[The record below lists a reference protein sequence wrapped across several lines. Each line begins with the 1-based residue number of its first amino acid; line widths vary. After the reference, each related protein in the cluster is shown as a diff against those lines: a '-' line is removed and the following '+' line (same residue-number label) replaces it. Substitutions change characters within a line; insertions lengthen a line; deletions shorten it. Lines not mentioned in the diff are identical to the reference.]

1 MSETTKFMKW
11 DGLCFE
17 DATQATNQAQWR
29 NQDSLGKV
37 PSPPVQAQGNTA
49 PSSTQGSGPTLS
61 AQEAEVVLV
70 CISENF
76 APIEEYAILELS
88 FKNIKGIG
96 CLVLQIHDADKQLVY
111 AERLTRDMVLKLPDS
126 EDSVVKLD
134 LPLARSTLNAEGRK
148 KRRDAIW
155 ASPVGTPYTVSLW
168 VTDKLCDDSTK
179 ADQLALD
186 VKAESRSGSNFVEK
200 HKPKN
205 PGTLPPPP
213 LPQLPADQT
222 SVRLTGVLKPTFV
235 PWEQAFE
242 YLTGK
247 EFPKKVKELS
257 DDEKLLWAKCR
268 LNQLGFSA
276 GPIDT
281 KKDQED
287 YVKAVKRYGAMRGV
301 GGKVHY
307 TVKLNPD
314 DSLSN
319 ETVDK
324 AFDSL
329 TAADFAVLVG
339 HLEKEGQLAKSIKP
353 LSAPE
358 KLGDGGSE
366 PLKVYIDGNWFYV
379 GDTDSHAKDANERQ
393 WLTPPCLP
401 LRPLLHVLSR
411 DGKKEID
418 IPEVLEPVFFQW
430 TWRAPVEDTERLPD
444 PAAPGTIKAF
454 NGNFDEAVTF
464 GLTGAAAAVYAK
476 PQYRSK
482 TRTYLDVARRRVK
495 EKAPGQH
502 DPLYNNAPKCVGGL
516 IGDAPSNIQAVLKTC
531 EKDPAKVEHAVKERS
546 ASDLEPYLLPA
557 GKITDTNSPSSKG
570 AVSVPGGRVYFCPSL
585 IAGDQYQL
593 TVELFFEQQRTKS
606 RANFA
611 TNSSRMEELKALNVP
626 PSSAPRFKGS
636 TRQLEGWRRLRMAKF
651 IQWGEQS
658 KTWDGKTD
666 YNRDA
671 AWEAVKREYGFAYM
685 EFQDDALPTCTPG
698 DLVLDDKSDFATPP
712 SAPTS
717 TGQAKG
723 TPKAPEKKLKNGCAF
738 LYGSMEDAVTGKLP
752 QCTANHMIGRQHVP
766 PTPSTPPTPSNLS
779 TPSTQSNQPTQ
790 STPPPPPRFSP
801 DYMLP
806 PLNVKDVTLAGQLP
820 QLSDVL
826 ALVFLPVLQLYK
838 KIQSNSL
845 SGEELER
852 FRAAYLL
859 VQEWGSLDPQA
870 SLLHKAVQDAGSYV
884 STGLAKV
891 IEYTPAREGGT
902 FSWKKSSNK
911 DVDPKTLGDPF
922 DSGTGDIV
930 LTQTAKTLIDVAYTH
945 EKFAELMDHF
955 FLPDV
960 PEGTRAE
967 LTSWVKGNT
976 LEATRTLGLDAL
988 IKPVY
993 PPLFNS
999 NISDYATDK
1008 KYFAAWAL
1016 HRFHEYFG
1024 WILDG
1029 TTGFKNLPAEH
1040 RNLMLC
1046 LVHPTIVETTVHN
1059 ALYANPAT
1067 VKLGGN
1073 LAVVLDQIVRK
1084 GLLCRTDEDDD
1095 HDDQYKSFSDGII
1108 VLNARV
1114 YPTITVGGRAR
1125 EVPGPSMGFPLGFVL
1140 TSHQSTSEP
1149 YALLAHEIAHVL
1161 YLSHDRNAG
1170 TVSASGFIF
1179 DHDHDDLNC
1188 MMSYP
1193 LNEVPGLASI
1203 PPTGNS
1209 YETNRLT
1216 RFVYLHI
1223 AGWQSLVDTMNATG
1237 KWKSAR
1243 GSPEFMGN
1251 FGENAPV
1258 PINRPHFCG
1267 KCTLRLRGWDIYS
1280 PSPEGSG
1287 GSQQGG
1293 PPSAASFKWDE
1304 QDNLGPVKSGHPDLL
1319 PISSRAPLHKMA
1331 VNRQYPGVAFD
1342 DVAGEEFTVEDGQ
1355 SLCCIAMAMGHKNCS
1370 PIWSH
1375 PRNAGLTAPF
1385 VGKTVYVPRRRRGDP
1400 RGTVPGPPTLHFIRG
1415 SNAAERELQKLNIS
1429 NCHPNDGLGDGDG
1442 RFPDG
1447 NVRMYNADAYA
1458 DEDVFQIEVNYPI
1471 TPPAGSIKGLLLAAR
1486 KPLYDGSGVP
1496 TGQHEDFSEQEQTE
1510 RSLQLELSAYPTGPN
1525 GPNRVRSPYVRL
1537 VSLAAMKQ
1545 ERPAQTLL
1553 IRDFFSVKG
1562 RGAQASLWVEPLDQ
1576 KVRASFT
1583 ISGCG
1588 CKPGQECKAVPV
1600 EVPLEPAKKTVD
1612 LSIRILRKDP
1622 NGKVAT
1628 MASNTVYTPTAPKTP
1643 GDDNQFIK
1651 IYKVQQQVMTNV
1663 RNIMA
1668 QAHVKVRL
1676 VRLETVDPPSD
1687 MITVENDE
1695 GQDAKANFNIA
1706 IGLNVKRFAA
1716 NGTATDDPLRTVRP
1730 EEIWEAMKP
1739 FDTATEIVKAI
1750 NQLRVPGL
1758 QAEAVRCQ
1766 PMGGSGFEY
1775 GIHRAADVFLRCDA
1789 GTRATLT
1796 LTEKNDDAQKIEIV
1810 SINPEKAI
1818 VDNSPRYVHVG
1829 SAQQRLLFYAFDT
1842 GGTNIDVVFVNKIS
1856 NRSDQAANG
1865 YAVGEFPD
1873 AHSTHPDIRPHPK
1886 LRNSIIMSQESLT
1899 SPYLMI
1905 HEVGHVLIG
1914 TSMHVLDGDNFKT
1927 ALMWGNPG
1935 EPGIHAT
1942 INGHAPA
1949 QPNWMDMKWDAEGNL
1964 IIDPIAAGSVKI
1976 NAVARILSH
1985 PCAHA

>member
-11 DGLCFE
+11 DGLCFA

-37 PSPPVQAQGNTA
+37 PPAPVQAQGSTA

-70 CISENF
+70 SISEMF
-76 APIEEYAILELS
+76 APIEEYAIIELS
-88 FKNIKGIG
+88 FKKIEGIG
-96 CLVLQIHDADKQLVY
+96 CLVLQIHDEDKQLVY

-126 EDSVVKLD
+126 EDAVKGLTP
-134 LPLARSTLNAEGRK
+134 PLARAALKAEDRK

-179 ADQLALD
+179 ADQLTLD
-186 VKAESRSGSNFVEK
+186 VKAESRSGSSFVEK

-205 PGTLPPPP
+205 PASLPPPT

-222 SVRLTGVLKPTFV
+222 SVRLTGDLKPTFV

-247 EFPKKVKELS
+247 EFPNKIKELS

-281 KKDQED
+281 RKDQED

-307 TVKLNPD
+307 KWKVNEDKDVT
-314 DSLSN
+314 N
-319 ETVDK
+319 ETVEN

-329 TAADFAVLVG
+329 TAADFAVLLG
-339 HLEKEGQLAKSIKP
+339 HLEKEGELAKSIKP
-353 LSAPE
+353 LSEPD
-358 KLGDGGSE
+358 KLGDGGTE

-379 GDTDSHAKDANERQ
+379 GDTDSKAKDANERQ

-401 LRPLLHVLSR
+401 LRPLVHVLSR
-411 DGKKEID
+411 DCKTALD
-418 IPEVLEPVFFQW
+418 VPEVLEPVFFQW
-430 TWRAPVEDTERLPD
+430 TWRAPAEDAERLPN
-444 PAAPGTIKAF
+444 PAALGTIKAF
-454 NGNFDEAVTF
+454 NGTFDEAGTF
-464 GLTGAAAAVYAK
+464 GLTGAAADVYAK

-495 EKAPGQH
+495 EQVPDQH
-502 DPLYNNAPKCVGGL
+502 DPLYNNAAKCVGGL
-516 IGDAPSNIQAVLKTC
+516 IADVPSNIQAVFMTC

-546 ASDLEPYLLPA
+546 ASELEPYLLPA
-557 GKITDTNSPSSKG
+557 GKITDVNSPSSKG
-570 AVSVPGGRVYFCPSL
+570 AVSVPSGRVYFCPSL

-606 RANFA
+606 LANFA
-611 TNSSRMEELKALNVP
+611 TSSSRMEELKALNVP

-651 IQWGEQS
+651 IQWGEQP

-666 YNRDA
+666 YNRKA
-671 AWEAVKREYGFAYM
+671 VWEAVKREYGFAYM
-685 EFQDDALPTCTPG
+685 EFQESALPMCTPR
-698 DLVLDDKSDFATPP
+698 DLVLDGSDFAP
-712 SAPTS
+712 SPAAPTS
-717 TGQAKG
+717 TVPTKGPAK
-723 TPKAPEKKLKNGCAF
+723 PPEPKKLKNGCPV
-738 LYGSMEDAVTGKLP
+738 LYSSMEDAVTAKLTE
-752 QCTANHMIGRQHVP
+752 CTANHMIGRQHTEP
-766 PTPSTPPTPSNLS
+766 KA
-779 TPSTQSNQPTQ
+779 
-790 STPPPPPRFSP
+790 FSP

-806 PLNVKDVTLAGQLP
+806 PLKVKDVTLSASPPQLP

-859 VQEWGSLDPQA
+859 VRDWENVDEEQSP
-870 SLLHKAVQDAGSYV
+870 LHKSVQTAGSYM
-884 STGLAKV
+884 SAGLLKV

-902 FSWKKSSNK
+902 FAWKKNASK

-930 LTQTAKTLIDVAYTH
+930 VTNTAKGLIDVAYTH
-945 EKFAELMDHF
+945 EQFAELMDHF

-967 LTSWVKGNT
+967 LTSWVKGHT
-976 LEATRTLGLDAL
+976 LEPTRTLGLDAL
-988 IKPVY
+988 IKPVF
-993 PPLFNS
+993 PPLFDS
-999 NISDYATDK
+999 NISDYRAGVD
-1008 KYFAAWAL
+1008 YFVAWAM

-1024 WILDG
+1024 FTLDG
-1029 TTGFKNLPAEH
+1029 TTAFKNLPAEH
-1040 RNLMLC
+1040 RSLMLGMI
-1046 LVHPTIVETTVHN
+1046 HPTIVEPTVHN

-1084 GLLCRTDEDDD
+1084 GLLCRVDDK
-1095 HDDQYKSFSDGII
+1095 DQYKSFSDGMI

-1114 YPTITVGGRAR
+1114 YPQITVGGRAC

-1179 DHDHDDLNC
+1179 DHDHDDVNC

-1203 PPTGNS
+1203 PPTGGNT
-1209 YETNRLT
+1209 YEANRLT

-1223 AGWQSLVDTMNATG
+1223 GGWQSLVDTMNATG
-1237 KWKSAR
+1237 KWKTAR

-1258 PINRPHFCG
+1258 PVNRPHFCG

-1280 PSPEGSG
+1280 QSSSG
-1287 GSQQGG
+1287 QGG
-1293 PPSAASFKWDE
+1293 PPSAASFNWDAP
-1304 QDNLGPVKSGHPDLL
+1304 DNLDPVKSAHPDIL

-1331 VNRQYPGVAFD
+1331 VNRQYPGMAFD
-1342 DVAGEEFTVEDGQ
+1342 DIGGEEFTVEDGQ

-1375 PRNAGLTAPF
+1375 PRNAALAAPF

-1400 RGTVPGPPTLHFIRG
+1400 RGTVPPPPTIHFIRG

-1429 NCHPNDGLGDGDG
+1429 NCHPNDGLADGDG
-1442 RFPDG
+1442 KFPDEK
-1447 NVRMYNADAYA
+1447 VRLYNADAYA
-1458 DEDVFQIEVNYPI
+1458 DEDVFQIEVNYPV
-1471 TPPAGSIKGLLLAAR
+1471 TPPAGSIKGLVLAAR

-1496 TGQHEDFSEQEQTE
+1496 TGQHEDFPEPEAAE
-1510 RSLQLELSAYPTGPN
+1510 RSLELELSAYPTGPN
-1525 GPNRVRSPYVRL
+1525 GPSRARSPYARL
-1537 VSLAAMKQ
+1537 VSVAAMKQ

-1553 IRDFFSVKG
+1553 IRDLFGGLK
-1562 RGAQASLWVEPLDQ
+1562 RGVQPNLWVEPLDQ
-1576 KVRASFT
+1576 KVRATFT
-1583 ISGCG
+1583 IHGCG
-1588 CKPGQECKAVPV
+1588 CKPGQECKAAPV
-1600 EVPLEPAKKTVD
+1600 EVPLEPAKKIVD
-1612 LSIRILRKDP
+1612 LSIRILRKEP

-1628 MASNTVYTPTAPKTP
+1628 MASGTIYGPTAPKLA
-1643 GDDNQFIK
+1643 GDDNSGIK
-1651 IYKVQQQVMTNV
+1651 IWKVQQQVMTNI

-1668 QAHVKVRL
+1668 QAHLKVRL

-1687 MITVENDE
+1687 MITVEGEE
-1695 GQDAKANFNIA
+1695 GRDATDNFNIA
-1706 IGLNVKRFAA
+1706 LELKVKRFSS
-1716 NGTATDDPLRTVRP
+1716 NGPATEDPPRTVRP
-1730 EEIWEAMKP
+1730 EEVWEAMKP
-1739 FDTATEIVKAI
+1739 FQTATAIADAI
-1750 NQLRVPGL
+1750 NQLRVPGVT
-1758 QAEAVRCQ
+1758 AEAIKCQ
-1766 PMGGSGFEY
+1766 PMGGSGFEHGVY
-1775 GIHRAADVFLRCDA
+1775 RSADVFLRCDP
-1789 GTRATLT
+1789 GVRATLT
-1796 LTEKNDDAQKIEIV
+1796 STGSNYHQKIDIV
-1810 SINPEKAI
+1810 RINPDKVI
-1818 VDNSPRYVHVG
+1818 VDNSPRYVHVA
-1829 SAQQRLLFYAFDT
+1829 SDQQRLLFYAFDS
-1842 GGTNIDVVFVNKIS
+1842 GGTNIDVVFVKDIA
-1856 NRSDQAANG
+1856 NRSDQGCNG

-1873 AHSTHPDIRPHPK
+1873 AHRTHPDIRPDPK
-1886 LRNSIIMSQESLT
+1886 IRNSIIMSQDSL
-1899 SPYLMI
+1899 SKPYLMT
-1905 HEVGHVLIG
+1905 HELGHVLIG
-1914 TSMHVLDGDNFKT
+1914 TSMHVLDQTSPGPHGDNFKT

-1935 EPGIHAT
+1935 EEGVHAT
-1942 INGHAPA
+1942 INGHDPA
-1949 QPNWMDMKWDAEGNL
+1949 EANWMGMKWDAEGKL
-1964 IIDPIAAGSVKI
+1964 IIDPIAAGTVKL